1 MRKQNLMLFPPE
13 IAAEFVAEQ
22 EGFKPMA
29 YKCPGPLDDRI
40 RPCSECSRGRHCYSE
55 RSLRPFR

>member
-22 EGFKPMA
+22 EDFEAEA
-29 YKCPGPLDDRI
+29 YRCPTGHWTIGIPVTLRTSTKADVAYYT
-40 RPCSECSRGRHCYSE
+40 ERG
-55 RSLRPFR
+55 L